1 MDSEHT
7 KTCFVISPIGNAGS
21 EIRKNADQLLE
32 HIIKPACEDH
42 NIDVTRSD
50 LIFDNSRI
58 DQKIIEQLDN
68 ADLVIADLTKHN
80 PNVFYELGYRY
91 ATGKPIIHMIEIND
105 NIPFDVATIR
115 TISYDLHDLDIAK
128 RAKKQLSETIKG
140 INFSEQPVSKRKPP
154 VDYDTNIPLP
164 LLFNIQNALFT
175 VLDRQK
181 NLENNLERISSTV
194 NALKRSRSYP
204 SPRSSFFGSPTVDN
218 DSRKP
223 IITYSE
229 DDE

>member
-1 MDSEHT
+1 MDSEYT

-32 HIIKPACEDH
+32 HIIKPACEDN

-50 LIFDNSRI
+50 LIFDNGRI

-91 ATGKPIIHMIEIND
+91 ATGKPIIHMIDVSD
-105 NIPFDVATIR
+105 NIPFDVTTIR

-128 RAKKQLSETIKG
+128 RAKDQLSETIKA
-140 INFSEQPVSKRKPP
+140 IDFSEQPVSNRKSP
-154 VDYDTNIPLP
+154 VDHDTNIPLP
-164 LLFNIQNALFT
+164 LLFNIQDSLMNILE
-175 VLDRQK
+175 RQK
-181 NLENNLERISSTV
+181 YLENNIREISRIVSVLRRETIYPP
-194 NALKRSRSYP
+194 SRNPFS
-204 SPRSSFFGSPTVDN
+204 RRGTATDT
-218 DSRKP
+218 SRKS
-223 IITYSE
+223 TMSCDADAE
-229 DDE
+229 